1 MVHLPTLQEL
11 LRYAAEQQSSDL
23 HLTVGQSP
31 VVRIYGD
38 LMRVDMQRLRPAD
51 TVEMFEE
58 VANPIQRQIFAEK
71 GEVDFSM
78 SVPGVG
84 RFRVNAYRQRGTTGI
99 ACRLI
104 PQVIPE
110 ITNLGLPSIV
120 SDLCNRKQGLVLVT
134 GPTGSGKS
142 TTLAAM
148 IDKINEERAEHILTI
163 EDPIEFLHRHKRS
176 MVNQREVGADTL
188 SYANGL
194 RAALREDPDVILIGE
209 MRDLETTAAAVSAAE
224 TGHLVLATLHTPGA
238 AQTVDRILDIFPPYQ
253 QQQIRTQLALVL
265 QAIVSQQL
273 LRRTDGKGRVVA
285 TEVLVVTP
293 AIRNLIREGK
303 VHQIG
308 SMMQTGSK
316 LGMITMEQSLQSLL
330 QRGLISKEQF
340 DLYSPESSLLNSL
353 LNR

>member
-1 MVHLPTLQEL
+1 MPSLQEL
-11 LRYAAEQQSSDL
+11 LRYAANQMASDL

-31 VVRIYGD
+31 IMRLYGD
-38 LMRVDMQRLRPAD
+38 LVRVDMPKLRPAD
-51 TVEMFEE
+51 TIEMFGE
-58 VANPIQRQIFAEK
+58 VANEIQRHTFEEK

-78 SVPGVG
+78 SVAGVG

-104 PQVIPE
+104 PQEIPQIE
-110 ITNLGLPSIV
+110 GLGLAPIV
-120 SDLCNRKQGLVLVT
+120 SELCNRKQGLILVT

-273 LRRTDGKGRVVA
+273 LRRTDGRGRVVA
-285 TEVLVVTP
+285 SEVLIVTP

-316 LGMITMEQSLQSLL
+316 FGMQTMEQSLQALY
-330 QRGLISKEQF
+330 QRGQISKEQF
-340 DLYSPESSLLNSL
+340 DLYSPESGLLSSLLGK
-353 LNR
+353 

>member
-1 MVHLPTLQEL
+1 MPALQEL
-11 LRYAAEQQSSDL
+11 LRHAVDQKASDL

-31 VVRIYGD
+31 IMRLYGD
-38 LMRVDMQRLRPAD
+38 LVRVDMPKLQPAD

-58 VANPIQRQIFAEK
+58 VANEIQRNTFNDK

-78 SVPGVG
+78 SIAGVS

-104 PQVIPE
+104 PQIIPE
-110 ITNLGLPSIV
+110 IASLGLSPIIPE
-120 SDLCNRKQGLVLVT
+120 LCNRKQGLVLVT

-265 QAIVSQQL
+265 QAVVSQQL
-273 LRRTDGKGRVVA
+273 LRRSDGTGRFVA
-285 TEVLVVTP
+285 SEVLIVTP

-316 LGMITMEQSLQSLL
+316 VGMQTMESSLQSLF

-340 DLYSPESSLLNSL
+340 DLYSPESGLLNSL

>member
-1 MVHLPTLQEL
+1 MPSLQEL
-11 LRYAAEQQSSDL
+11 LRYAANQMASDL

-31 VVRIYGD
+31 IMRLYGD
-38 LMRVDMQRLRPAD
+38 LVRVDMPKLRPAD
-51 TVEMFEE
+51 TVEMLAE
-58 VANPIQRQIFAEK
+58 VANEIQRQAFAEK

-78 SVPGVG
+78 SVAGVG

-104 PQVIPE
+104 PQVIPQ
-110 ITNLGLPSIV
+110 IDSLGLAPIV
-120 SDLCNRKQGLVLVT
+120 SELCNRKQGLILVT

-265 QAIVSQQL
+265 QSIVSQQL

-285 TEVLVVTP
+285 SEVLMVTP

-316 LGMITMEQSLQSLL
+316 FGMQTMEQSLQVLY
-330 QRGLISKEQF
+330 QRGQISKEQF
-340 DLYSPESSLLNSL
+340 DLYSPESGLLSSLLS
-353 LNR
+353 R

>member
-1 MVHLPTLQEL
+1 MPALQEL
-11 LRYAAEQQSSDL
+11 LRYAVDQKASDL
-23 HLTVGQSP
+23 HLSVGQSP
-31 VVRIYGD
+31 IMRLYGD
-38 LMRVDMQRLRPAD
+38 LVRVDMPRLLPAD

-58 VANPIQRQIFAEK
+58 VANEIQRNIFNDK

-78 SVPGVG
+78 SVAGIG
-84 RFRVNAYRQRGTTGI
+84 RFRVNAYRQRGTISI

-104 PQVIPE
+104 PQVIPS
-110 ITNLGLPSIV
+110 IDSLGLSPIIPE
-120 SDLCNRKQGLVLVT
+120 LCNRKQGLVLVT

-265 QAIVSQQL
+265 QAVVSQQL
-273 LRRTDGKGRVVA
+273 LRRSDGTGRVVA
-285 TEVLVVTP
+285 SEVLIVTP

-308 SMMQTGSK
+308 SMMQTGGK
-316 LGMITMEQSLQSLL
+316 LGMQTMESSLQSLL

-340 DLYSPESSLLNSL
+340 DLYSPESGLLNSL